1 MDRTGL
7 AEAQAAI
14 ERGDFDQA
22 RALLDALNERTPN
35 DVNALNLRTVLALRE
50 RDYARAEQSSAQ
62 ALAQHPNHPALRAN
76 RVLSLRR
83 LAGRHAEAGDCD
95 AAAALLIEALM
106 IDPADQESRALLLGQ
121 AMRLAETVGA
131 PASLQPRVLP
141 EKPRSLSVITCSIN
155 ATRRARFE
163 ASLASHFVGVPVEL
177 IVLDDARSLAEAY
190 NRGISRSTGELLVFC
205 HDDIEFARPDFA
217 ARLLDALGAFDVV
230 GVAGCTYLSG
240 PNALWSGP
248 ANGYCQI
255 AHVGPTG
262 EWLSS
267 LYGMGPERVAGI
279 QALDGVFIACRRQV
293 AESLQFDADRFDH
306 FHLYDTDFSWRAY
319 AAGYRVAVAQDLLL
333 IHHSLGDFNETWQ
346 EHAARFL
353 TKFPQLPS
361 APAHTARVLMQP
373 NRRELLLPTIAW
385 LAEWQARATAL
396 TVSGHR

>member
-22 RALLDALNERTPN
+22 RALLEALLVAAPN

-50 RDYARAEQSSAQ
+50 RDYLRAGDVSAQ
-62 ALAQHPNHPALRAN
+62 AFAQHPNHPTLRAN

-83 LAGRHAEAGDCD
+83 LAGQQGEVGDHD
-95 AAAALLIEALM
+95 AAAALLIEALG
-106 IDPADQESRALLLGQ
+106 IDPADQESRAMLLGQ
-121 AMRLAETVGA
+121 AMRLAQSIGA
-131 PASLQPRVLP
+131 PASLQTKVLP
-141 EKPRSLSVITCSIN
+141 EKPPTISVITCSIN

-163 ASLASHFVGVPVEL
+163 TSLNTHFAGLPVEL
-177 IVLDDARSLAEAY
+177 IVLEDARSLAEAY
-190 NRGISRSTGELLVFC
+190 NRGIARSTGDLLVFC

-217 ARLLDALGAFDVV
+217 ARLLDALSSYDVV
-230 GVAGCTYLSG
+230 GVAGCTQLTG

-248 ANGYCQI
+248 ASGYCQI

-267 LYGMGPERVAGI
+267 LYGLGPVRVEGV
-279 QALDGVFIACRRQV
+279 QALDGVFIACHRHV
-293 AESLQFDADRFDH
+293 AETLRFDADRFDH
-306 FHLYDTDFSWRAY
+306 FHLYDTDFSWRAF

-346 EHAARFL
+346 EHAARFM
-353 TKFPQLPS
+353 TKFPQLPRT
-361 APAHTARVLMQP
+361 PAHPARVLMQP
-373 NRRELLLPTIAW
+373 NRRELLLPTLAW
-385 LAEWQARATAL
+385 LADWQARATAL
-396 TVSGHR
+396 SVSGHR